1 MPDIVKIG
9 FVGIIGAVLALQFKS
24 QKPEFGI
31 CIGIVSS
38 ILIVSL
44 GIGKL
49 QGILEL
55 LGRMKNY
62 LGDTHPYITILIK
75 VVGITYI
82 CEFCSGICRDAG
94 YGTVAQQIE
103 IMGKVTVLLA
113 GLPVL
118 LAVVE
123 QMYLFI

>member
-9 FVGIIGAVLALQFKS
+9 FIGIIGAVLALQFKN
-24 QKPEFGI
+24 QKPEFGL

-55 LGRMKNY
+55 LGKMKNY
-62 LGDTHPYITILIK
+62 LGDTHSYITILIK

>member
-1 MPDIVKIG
+1 M
-9 FVGIIGAVLALQFKS
+9 LALQFKN
-24 QKPEFGI
+24 QKPEFGL

-55 LGRMKNY
+55 LGKMKNY
-62 LGDTHPYITILIK
+62 LGDTHSYITILIK